1 MVPALALVAIMRT
14 ATPMIEA
21 AWRNRL
27 SSLRN
32 CFSVVNLCP
41 LFVNV
46 FTDLCKRGPFVRAR
60 EEPNGR
66 IASAFLDLRKALPP
80 PPIWIHL
87 AFVFLMLELRWGEWN
102 QAGTS
107 KRYRPWSCGRRFL
120 HSPRPKLHF
129 QWASG
134 TCYRAA
140 TVRERSVR
148 QKAEYRSALPRQS
161 PSSTRPAR
169 SLSSKDNPGVWKGIP
184 SGISDPCDLRGR
196 GTMDVLRML
205 AELRGERARLAEAI
219 VSLEKLA
226 LLSKPRRGRPPESS
240 RAARCHSASDPE
252 CPQRLNGWGR
262 LVRASRLTTL

>member
-1 MVPALALVAIMRT
+1 M
-14 ATPMIEA
+14 
-21 AWRNRL
+21 
-27 SSLRN
+27 
-32 CFSVVNLCP
+32 
-41 LFVNV
+41 
-46 FTDLCKRGPFVRAR
+46 
-60 EEPNGR
+60 
-66 IASAFLDLRKALPP
+66 
-80 PPIWIHL
+80 
-87 AFVFLMLELRWGEWN
+87 
-102 QAGTS
+102 
-107 KRYRPWSCGRRFL
+107 
-120 HSPRPKLHF
+120 HSPRPNLHF

-262 LVRASRLTTL
+262 LVRASRLTTLSRRCAKDPRRKNRCIRTQPLAHGVPSGPGSALRILTEPGPEGTP